1 MKDYQKSIELYGD
14 GIGRVEYIEHMGSDL
29 TIEDAINRDNNAVF
43 SKRKLTIR
51 FVMPI
56 FVACGFLDTQSSS
69 SDMIL

>member
-29 TIEDAINRDNNAVF
+29 TIEDAINHDNNAVF

-56 FVACGFLDTQSSS
+56 FVACRLLDTQSSS
-69 SDMIL
+69 YEEVR